1 MRPLLCL
8 CVFTTLAHADD
19 LPVEIIDARL
29 RHAYALARE
38 TNNRLLAEEMLTG
51 RDTVTRA
58 LQRKDS
64 ALVERLLR
72 DMEKQVGIDPGGLTM
87 AGQPVAVLTYAEMK
101 RLGGI
106 NKNLATAM
114 AAGKVADVQAVV
126 AEMKKVLGDNAGVP
140 DARRKGETVAVVPV
154 KAVDIADLFVR
165 ILDAEEDK
173 LKLFTAGK
181 PLPAALPRDYATIAE
196 GCVAMRPLVEKH
208 QPKKLDALDKLIAG
222 CCTSMTAVQTA
233 AGFFKFP
240 DLRGKHIRFGEM
252 IEQLVEKGA
261 DSVEAGWVVV
271 AAPDG
276 GSQFDAGECG
286 VALLRAGA
294 ALKNPSWTAAGLKA
308 AAWAKS
314 SPPAANF
321 NYNAFSVRLL
331 CEAYRQMQ
339 DAAYRDAAWATWRLG
354 VAPGQTDGGRW
365 ADPHNARTV
374 YHFIILRA
382 ANDLLEITPPG
393 EDRTVLKRAV
403 RSAVKAVLDE
413 ADKLG
418 APATSYTV
426 QELGRVEALAEVTD
440 PRLKKWLETAATV
453 AHVKCIRG
461 GVKAATPFPE
471 LAAVAGVW
479 K

>member
-1 MRPLLCL
+1 MRTIFCL
-8 CVFTTLAHADD
+8 CVFTTIAAGED
-19 LPVEIIDARL
+19 LPIEQIDARL

-58 LQRKDS
+58 IQRQDS

-72 DMEKQVGIDPGGLTM
+72 DMEKQVGIDNGGLTM

-101 RLGGI
+101 QLAEI
-106 NKNLATAM
+106 NKKLAAAM
-114 AAGKVADVQAVV
+114 AAGKAADVQAAA
-126 AEMKKVLGDNAGVP
+126 AEMKKVLGANAGVP
-140 DARRKGETVAVVPV
+140 DARRKGETLAVVPV
-154 KAVDIADLFVR
+154 KPADIADLFVR
-165 ILDAEEDK
+165 ILDAEDDK
-173 LKLFTAGK
+173 LKLFTTGK
-181 PLPAALPRDYATIAE
+181 PLLAASPRDYATIAE

-208 QPKKLDALDKLIAG
+208 HPKKLEAVDNLITG
-222 CCTSMTAVQTA
+222 CCTSMVALQRD

-252 IEQLVEKGA
+252 IEQLVEQSA
-261 DSVEAGWVVV
+261 DNVEAGWLV
-271 AAPDG
+271 APFLDG

-294 ALKNPSWTAAGLKA
+294 ALKNEAWTRAGLKA
-308 AAWAKS
+308 AGWAKAC
-314 SPPAANF
+314 PPAANF
-321 NYNAFSVRLL
+321 HYNAFSVRLL
-331 CEAYRQMQ
+331 CEAYRQTQ
-339 DAAYRDAAWATWRLG
+339 DAAYRDAAWKTWHLG
-354 VAPGQTDGGRW
+354 IAPGQTDNGRW

-374 YHFIILRA
+374 YHVIFLRA

-393 EDRTVLKRAV
+393 EDRTALKRAV

-426 QELGRVEALAEVTD
+426 QELGRVEVLADVTD

-453 AHVKCIRG
+453 AHVKCIRS